1 MKEGKSMEYQEDSRC
16 IYRLGRRVEPMAS
29 ASATWSGIDS
39 RTAGQGQSK
48 TKENQVRHVAVK

>member
-1 MKEGKSMEYQEDSRC
+1 MEYQEDSRC